1 MSALQLG
8 DAGLPTAQVQLRA
21 HTGRPRRSGKRQ
33 AITKDFSLG
42 MDGPGY
48 HLQPCWSCYHSQLSA
63 QEEGDLVS
71 EELEKR
77 LKECE
82 QTNILSSLG

>member
-1 MSALQLG
+1 ME
-8 DAGLPTAQVQLRA
+8 
-21 HTGRPRRSGKRQ
+21 
-33 AITKDFSLG
+33 
-42 MDGPGY
+42 GPGY

-77 LKECE
+77 LEECE
-82 QTNILSSLG
+82 QTNILSKFGLILC